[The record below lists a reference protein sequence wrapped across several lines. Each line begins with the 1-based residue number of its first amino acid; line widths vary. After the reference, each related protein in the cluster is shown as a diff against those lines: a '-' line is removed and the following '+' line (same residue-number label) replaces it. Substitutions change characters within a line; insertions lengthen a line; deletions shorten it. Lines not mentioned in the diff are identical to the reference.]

1 MANPPPRLSGIFP
14 PIPTPF
20 GETGEIL
27 FDRLEENLDR
37 WNTEPISGYVVG
49 GSNGEFPLLAVD
61 ERVEVVRQVRRRAAP
76 DRLVIAG
83 SGMESTHATSALTGR
98 MAEAGADAAIV
109 VTPGYYKSRMTSQ
122 ALVAHYQT
130 VADQSSLPLILYNVP
145 AHTGVD
151 LSAEAAIELSR
162 HPRII
167 GMKDCAGDV
176 VKLGRIV
183 SESAEGFQ
191 VLAGSAGFFLA
202 GLAVGVVGAVAA
214 LANVAAT
221 ALDAL
226 LQTFLAGDLHQ
237 ARAIQARLLEAN
249 AAVTSRYGVPGLK
262 AAMDLIGMYGGPPRM
277 PLLPLEEA
285 ERDLVREALVGA
297 GIEIGSPRL

>member
-1 MANPPPRLSGIFP
+1 MANPPLRLSGIFP

-20 GETGEIL
+20 GDSGEIL

-49 GSNGEFPLLAVD
+49 GSNGEFPLLTIE
-61 ERVEVVRQVRRRAAP
+61 ERVEVVRRVRRRAAA
-76 DRLVIAG
+76 DRLVVAG
-83 SGMESTHATSALTGR
+83 SGMESTRGTSALTGM

-109 VTPGYYKSRMTSQ
+109 VTPGYYKGRMTSR
-122 ALVAHYQT
+122 ALIAHYQT
-130 VADQSSLPLILYNVP
+130 IADQSALPLILYNVP
-145 AHTGVD
+145 ANTGVD

-162 HPRII
+162 HPQII
-167 GMKDCAGDV
+167 GMKDSAGDV
-176 VKLGRIV
+176 VKLARIASV
-183 SESAEGFQ
+183 SAEGFQ

-202 GLAVGVVGAVAA
+202 GLAVGAVGLVAA

-221 ALDAL
+221 ALDEL
-226 LQTFLAGDLHQ
+226 LRAFRAGKLDQ

-249 AAVTSRYGVPGLK
+249 SAVTSRYGVPGLK

-277 PLLPLEEA
+277 PLLPLEVA
-285 ERDLVREALVGA
+285 ERNLVHEALVHA
-297 GIEIGSPRL
+297 GVLD

>member
-1 MANPPPRLSGIFP
+1 MANPPLRLSGIFP

-20 GETGEIL
+20 GESGEIL

-49 GSNGEFPLLAVD
+49 GSNGEFPLLTIE
-61 ERVEVVRQVRRRAAP
+61 ERVEVVRRVRRRAAA
-76 DRLVIAG
+76 DRLVVAG
-83 SGMESTHATSALTGR
+83 SGMESTRGTSALTGM

-109 VTPGYYKSRMTSQ
+109 VTPGYYKGRMTSR
-122 ALVAHYQT
+122 ALIAHYQT
-130 VADQSSLPLILYNVP
+130 IADQSALPLILYNVP
-145 AHTGVD
+145 ANTGVD

-162 HPRII
+162 HPQII
-167 GMKDCAGDV
+167 GMKDSAGDV
-176 VKLGRIV
+176 VKLARIASV
-183 SESAEGFQ
+183 SAEGFQ

-202 GLAVGVVGAVAA
+202 GLAVGAVGLVAA

-221 ALDAL
+221 ALDEL
-226 LQTFLAGDLHQ
+226 LRAFRAGKLDQ

-249 AAVTSRYGVPGLK
+249 SAVTSRYGVPGLK

-277 PLLPLEEA
+277 PLLPLEVA
-285 ERDLVREALVGA
+285 ERNLVHEALVHA
-297 GIEIGSPRL
+297 GVLD

>member
-1 MANPPPRLSGIFP
+1 MANPPLRLSGIFP

-20 GETGEIL
+20 GDSGEIL

-49 GSNGEFPLLAVD
+49 GSNGEFPLLTIE
-61 ERVEVVRQVRRRAAP
+61 ERVEVVRRVRRRAAA
-76 DRLVIAG
+76 DRLVVAG
-83 SGMESTHATSALTGR
+83 SGMESTRGTSALTGM

-109 VTPGYYKSRMTSQ
+109 VTPGYYKGRMTSR
-122 ALVAHYQT
+122 ALIAHYQT
-130 VADQSSLPLILYNVP
+130 IADQSALPLILYNVP
-145 AHTGVD
+145 ANTGVD

-162 HPRII
+162 HPQII
-167 GMKDCAGDV
+167 GMKDSAGDV
-176 VKLGRIV
+176 VKLARIA

-202 GLAVGVVGAVAA
+202 GLAVGAVGLVAA

-221 ALDAL
+221 ALDEL
-226 LQTFLAGDLHQ
+226 LRAFRAGKLDQ

-249 AAVTSRYGVPGLK
+249 SAVTSRYGVPGLK

-277 PLLPLEEA
+277 PLLPLEVA
-285 ERDLVREALVGA
+285 ERNLVHEALVHA
-297 GIEIGSPRL
+297 GVLD

>member
-1 MANPPPRLSGIFP
+1 MANPPLRLSGIFP

-20 GETGEIL
+20 GDSGEIL

-37 WNTEPISGYVVG
+37 WNTEPISGYFVG
-49 GSNGEFPLLAVD
+49 GSNGEFPLLTIE
-61 ERVEVVRQVRRRAAP
+61 ERVEVVRRVRRRAAA
-76 DRLVIAG
+76 DRLVVAG
-83 SGMESTHATSALTGR
+83 SGMESTRGTSALTGM

-109 VTPGYYKSRMTSQ
+109 VTPGYYKGRMTSR
-122 ALVAHYQT
+122 ALIAHYQT
-130 VADQSSLPLILYNVP
+130 IADQSALPLILYNVP
-145 AHTGVD
+145 ANTGVD

-162 HPRII
+162 HPQII
-167 GMKDCAGDV
+167 GMKDSAGDL
-176 VKLGRIV
+176 VKLARIA

-202 GLAVGVVGAVAA
+202 GLAVGAVGLVAA

-221 ALDAL
+221 ALDEL
-226 LQTFLAGDLHQ
+226 LRAFRAGKLDQ

-249 AAVTSRYGVPGLK
+249 SAVTSRYGVPGLK

-277 PLLPLEEA
+277 PLLPLEVA
-285 ERDLVREALVGA
+285 ERNLVHEALVHA
-297 GIEIGSPRL
+297 GVLD